1 MDAGNS
7 EHLTILVAEDDR
19 GHFALV
25 KKNLWRTCVDADI
38 IRFPDGQQLLDYLNK
53 RSAGPEKFE
62 KGIYVLLLDI
72 KMPGLN
78 GIEVLSVLRKTQE
91 LQKLPVVM
99 LTTTNNPQEIERC
112 YDLGCSFYIVKPS
125 DYNEFMETI
134 EHLGHFLSLNCILF
148 PQMDPDLVSHAQ

>member
-1 MDAGNS
+1 MDTGPH
-7 EHLTILVAEDDR
+7 EHLTILVAEDDH

-38 IRFPDGQQLLDYLNK
+38 LRFPDGQHLLDYLTK
-53 RSAGPEKFE
+53 KSAGGETFE
-62 KGIYVLLLDI
+62 KGIYLLLLDI

-78 GIEVLSVLRKTQE
+78 GIEVLSILRQTPE

-99 LTTTNNPQEIERC
+99 LTTTNNPQEIDRC

-125 DYNEFMETI
+125 NYNEFMETI
-134 EHLGHFLSLNCILF
+134 EHLGYFLSLNCIIF
-148 PQMDPDLVSHAQ
+148 PQLDPELVPHA